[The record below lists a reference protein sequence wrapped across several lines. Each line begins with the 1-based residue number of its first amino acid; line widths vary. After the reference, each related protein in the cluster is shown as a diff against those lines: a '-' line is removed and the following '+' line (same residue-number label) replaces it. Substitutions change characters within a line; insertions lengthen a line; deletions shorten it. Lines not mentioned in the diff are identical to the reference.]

1 MVKNKALGKY
11 VNDTLKKIDSL
22 CQQNDNCNTYIRGEV
37 KEKTRLR
44 PPPKKVKP
52 KPPPEVK
59 PKPLPK
65 VKPKKVK
72 PKPPPEVKP
81 KLKNNIKE
89 ITDFKACAG
98 NVKPHFKK
106 IQGKGTSFW
115 IDLHPKEIDVHVS
128 GAFYRGSTWENGKY
142 DFLRQQMTPDKK
154 FIDIGANIGTFTL
167 QALADGY
174 TVIAVE
180 AFSRNTQKLCSSIL
194 KNNFK
199 KVRLFQ
205 NAVWN
210 DVDGT
215 LGFDTPHDNIGGNQ
229 ISTSSHDGEQVHKML
244 IDSVIKG
251 VDNYVMK
258 IDIEAAECRALASEK
273 FWMNPPSA
281 MTMEW
286 GRILE
291 FKKGLCPR
299 PLYKQ
304 LCHNIS
310 KHYGQDLTNFKGWD
324 APNLIRKH

>member
-22 CQQNDNCNTYIRGEV
+22 CQQNENCNTYIRGE
-37 KEKTRLR
+37 
-44 PPPKKVKP
+44 KKIKP
-52 KPPPEVK
+52 K
-59 PKPLPK
+59 L
-65 VKPKKVK
+65 KPKKIK

-128 GAFYRGSTWENGKY
+128 GAFYRGSTWENDKY

-258 IDIEAAECRALASEK
+258 IDIEAAECRALDSEK

-286 GRILE
+286 GNLKRE
-291 FKKGLCPR
+291 KELCPR
-299 PLYKQ
+299 SLYHQ
-304 LCHNIS
+304 LCRNIS
-310 KHYGQDLTNFKGWD
+310 KHYGQDLTNFKAWD
-324 APNLIRKH
+324 APNLIRQQ